1 MSRPTDVN
9 DHATFE
15 SRSAGGHARAARYRE
30 VRDEA
35 QRNAVAQLA
44 GMTAK
49 ALLTLEAIL
58 DGEDDPD
65 AFRAA
70 KDVLDRVLGR
80 PSQAVEVTGGDGE
93 PSAVENRRGVGGNAA
108 VMAFL
113 SPV

>member
-1 MSRPTDVN
+1 MTRHNFTSEER
-9 DHATFE
+9 ARGASE
-15 SRSAGGHARAARYRE
+15 GGKARAARYRGR
-30 VRDEA
+30 RDEA

-80 PSQAVEVTGGDGE
+80 PSVEVTGGDGE

-108 VMAFL
+108 
-113 SPV
+113 